1 MALSSS
7 PVRAPRAGGPGGTA
21 RRGSRAPTAPQA
33 RAGRRV
39 ARRAFAR
46 GSSRNLSRITA
57 FGAVRSVTG
66 PGAQACHTS
75 AMPFVERDDGVRL
88 HWDLHGQGA
97 EAGGRP
103 RLPAAP
109 GRLPGADLG
118 LAKHNTVITYDARG
132 TGESAGSRR
141 TTWPPTSTT
150 CACWS
155 RSSARSRRC
164 SRTGTR
170 PIARCTWPPSGPTS
184 CRSWCHSRPCRS
196 TSQAA
201 EGSDALVGSS
211 GVLQALLG
219 MMRADCRAS
228 VKAALRGNRACP
240 PNCASASTRPSTT
253 AHTRPRLDGSR
264 RGCATTAPVRCALRD
279 RLVLSAQADGEWFS
293 ADLHDRIQ
301 DYLPEARAVRLGGG
315 ER

>member
-1 MALSSS
+1 MRPRFGSNMALSSS
-7 PVRAPRAGGPGGTA
+7 PVRAPRKAVRAEQPDVEA
-21 RRGSRAPTAPQA
+21 EHRQRRKRAQA
-33 RAGRRV
+33 VESLV
-39 ARRAFAR
+39 ALSH
-46 GSSRNLSRITA
+46 GVHPSLSRIGLWR
-57 FGAVRSVTG
+57 GAVRHRAWR
-66 PGAQACHTS
+66 PGLHTS

-132 TGESAGSRR
+132 TESAGSRR

-196 TSQAA
+196 TPRRRRAA
-201 EGSDALVGSS
+201 
-211 GVLQALLG
+211 
-219 MMRADCRAS
+219 
-228 VKAALRGNRACP
+228 
-240 PNCASASTRPSTT
+240 TRS
-253 AHTRPRLDGSR
+253 
-264 RGCATTAPVRCALRD
+264 
-279 RLVLSAQADGEWFS
+279 W
-293 ADLHDRIQ
+293 
-301 DYLPEARAVRLGGG
+301 ARAGCCR
-315 ER
+315 RCWA